1 MGAWVGAAGVVAAKE
16 VALVAVAET
25 EAVNRQDF
33 D

>member
-1 MGAWVGAAGVVAAKE
+1 MGAWVAGVAAGEE